1 MDDLKCIGKEQ
12 AATHMIQVIE
22 KAVGKV
28 TLLKDNFEHCGI
40 KHETTDTAVIMHQNH
55 YSQQLRPIDESLL
68 GQHKD
73 DEEVKDFC
81 EDLTTLFM
89 SLLGGLSWLVLTRV
103 DICVYVQCM
112 QRHAQ
117 SPRVEDVRKL
127 NRLLRWVQKRPAGI
141 VYFKRKAKDLQWRIA
156 AVSDSAFR
164 SLEDSS
170 TGLALRGF
178 VIMLVVRNYQNPGG
192 ECIVLDYGTK
202 KHKRV
207 NRSTFAAELN
217 AAVDTVDIATIV
229 QYTLEEIFNPTSSKP
244 EVMQELYDQG
254 KLHFPLEL
262 SVDARAVFDAIASP
276 EFSMP
281 SESTLCLHLHSI
293 REATRAGRI
302 FRLWWIDTR
311 DMVADG
317 LNKGGLP
324 REPILQMCEQ
334 GTWVCNHEAPVSFP
348 AKQ

>member
-1 MDDLKCIGKEQ
+1 M
-12 AATHMIQVIE
+12 
-22 KAVGKV
+22 
-28 TLLKDNFEHCGI
+28 
-40 KHETTDTAVIMHQNH
+40 
-55 YSQQLRPIDESLL
+55 
-68 GQHKD
+68 
-73 DEEVKDFC
+73 
-81 EDLTTLFM
+81 
-89 SLLGGLSWLVLTRV
+89 
-103 DICVYVQCM
+103 
-112 QRHAQ
+112 
-117 SPRVEDVRKL
+117 
-127 NRLLRWVQKRPAGI
+127 
-141 VYFKRKAKDLQWRIA
+141 
-156 AVSDSAFR
+156 
-164 SLEDSS
+164 
-170 TGLALRGF
+170 
-178 VIMLVVRNYQNPGG
+178 
-192 ECIVLDYGTK
+192 LDYGTK

-217 AAVDTVDIATIV
+217 AAVDTIDIATIV
-229 QYTLEEIFNPTSSKP
+229 QYTLEEIFNPASSKP

-302 FRLWWIDTR
+302 SRLWWIDTR

-334 GTWVCNHEAPVSFP
+334 GTWVCNHEAPVSFFRQGNEIP
-348 AKQ
+348 GISGKACWKSGPVRFHRG